1 MRGIIMLLP
10 VLIWTLLCALL
21 GIFFRIFLRADQTVK
36 CIGHYL
42 WSPVILFL
50 FGIKVKVL
58 GSEKLPTIPAIYV
71 ANHTSQ
77 LDIPIMSLSIPR
89 GLFFVAKK
97 ELASIPVLGQYMHI
111 MGMIFVDR
119 GNRERAIQSMEIA
132 AKKVKKGKNLVTF
145 PEGTRGDG
153 QTLLPFKKGSFVI
166 AQKGGIPLV
175 PVAIDRAHLALS
187 KGSFI
192 VFPTKIVVQILEP
205 IAPETHQSWTIPQFA
220 QEAQEKITIALQKH
234 RN

>member
-1 MRGIIMLLP
+1 MRGVIMLLP
-10 VLIWTLLCALL
+10 VLIWTLICALF
-21 GIFFRIFLRADQTVK
+21 GILIRVFLRADQTVK

-50 FGIKVKVL
+50 FGIKVKVV
-58 GSEKLPTIPAIYV
+58 GRENLPAIPAIFV

-97 ELASIPVLGQYMHI
+97 ELASIPILGQYMHI

-119 GNRERAIQSMEIA
+119 GNKEKAIQSMEIA

-175 PVAIDRAHLALS
+175 PVAIHRAHIALPKGRFIVSPIVIEVNILDPITPQIHQHWTILRFTQEAKEKIAAALS
-187 KGSFI
+187 KER
-192 VFPTKIVVQILEP
+192 Q
-205 IAPETHQSWTIPQFA
+205 
-220 QEAQEKITIALQKH
+220 
-234 RN
+234 

>member
-97 ELASIPVLGQYMHI
+97 ELANIPVLGQYMHI

-192 VFPTKIVVQILEP
+192 VFPTQIVVQILEP
-205 IAPETHQSWTIPQFA
+205 IAPETHQRWTIPQFA
-220 QEAQEKITIALQKH
+220 QEAQEKITLALQKH